1 MQYGNRAE
9 EKAGVPD
16 EEAGSL
22 DSSIEGSHQ
31 ARVHAYFSG
40 GKIKWQFKRSDEE
53 KWDHEAEP
61 TMEDWESL
69 LHYAEARYRRNRMPY
84 EDIELIKKLTPKHC

>member
-1 MQYGNRAE
+1 MRKPVAWTHRLKDRTKRE
-9 EKAGVPD
+9 
-16 EEAGSL
+16 
-22 DSSIEGSHQ
+22 
-31 ARVHAYFSG
+31 VHAYFSG